1 MFEKIDTVLTAVDAV
16 SGIEYV
22 SDIIA
27 DEITAYSA
35 FVIDGDVELELEKI
49 SVNGQ
54 IYNATMR
61 TEFYLH
67 VKYDSYSKAQFKTL
81 FENVIKAIAA
91 LTDFQYIKATD
102 LKTLMPFQIGQE
114 KTRTMFGTIEFLTKE
129 TWV

>member
-1 MFEKIDTVLTAVDAV
+1 LFDLIDNIKTAVDAV

-22 SDIIA
+22 SDNLY
-27 DEITAYSA
+27 DEITAYDA
-35 FVIDGDVELELEKI
+35 FIIDENVELELEKI
-49 SVNGQ
+49 SINGQ

-67 VKYDSYSKAQFKTL
+67 AKYATYTKAQFKTL

-91 LTDFQYIKATD
+91 LTDFQYIKVTN
-102 LKTLMPFQIGQE
+102 LKLLTPFQIGAE
-114 KTRTMFGTIEFLTKE
+114 KTRTIFGTIEMMTKE

>member
-1 MFEKIDTVLTAVDAV
+1 MFELIDNILTAVDAV

-27 DEITAYSA
+27 DEITDYSA
-35 FVIDGDVELELEKI
+35 FIIDGDVELELEKI
-49 SVNGQ
+49 SINGQ
-54 IYNATMR
+54 IYSAIMR

-91 LTDFQYIKATD
+91 LTNFQYIKVTN
-102 LKTLMPFQIGQE
+102 LKTLMPFQIGRE
-114 KTRTMFGTIEFLTKE
+114 KTRTMFGTIEFMTKE
-129 TWV
+129 TWI